1 MQVSDDLGGESNM
14 STLRDEILTTMKV
27 SSTIDAKKEIKKR
40 TLFIKHYLKQHPFI
54 KSVVLGISGGQD
66 STLVG
71 KLCQLAIN
79 EIKAETEKTDYQ
91 FIAVRLPYGEQ
102 SDESDAMRAIEFI
115 QADKTV
121 QVNIKESVDSTVKT
135 LTGNGI
141 LISDFNK
148 GNIKARQR
156 MIAQYAIAGAH
167 NGVVAGSDQSAEAVT
182 GFYTKYGD
190 GGTDIDPIFGL
201 NKRQGRDLLKELN
214 CPADLYMKVPT
225 ADLENDRPSLP
236 DEEALGVSYK
246 AIDDYLEGKQVSKE
260 EADLIENWYIR
271 TRHKRHMPITP
282 YDTFWK

>member
-1 MQVSDDLGGESNM
+1 M

-27 SSTIDAKKEIKKR
+27 SSAIDAKKEIENR
-40 TLFIKHYLKQHPFI
+40 TLFIKHYLKKHPFI

-71 KLCQLAIN
+71 KLCQIAIN
-79 EIKAETEKTDYQ
+79 EMRAETGEKDYQ

-102 SDESDAMRAIEFI
+102 SDESDAMRAIEYI

-121 QVNIKESVDSTVKT
+121 QVNIKKSVDSTVET
-135 LTGNGI
+135 LTDDGI

-148 GNIKARQR
+148 GNVKARQR
-156 MIAQYAIAGAH
+156 MIVQYAIAGAH
-167 NGVVAGSDQSAEAVT
+167 DGVVAGSDQSAEAVT

-201 NKRQGRDLLKELN
+201 NKRQGRAILKELD
-214 CPADLYMKVPT
+214 CPEDLYTKVPT
-225 ADLENDRPSLP
+225 ADLENERPSLP

-260 EADLIENWYIR
+260 DANTIENWYVR
-271 TRHKRHMPITP
+271 SRHKRHMPITP